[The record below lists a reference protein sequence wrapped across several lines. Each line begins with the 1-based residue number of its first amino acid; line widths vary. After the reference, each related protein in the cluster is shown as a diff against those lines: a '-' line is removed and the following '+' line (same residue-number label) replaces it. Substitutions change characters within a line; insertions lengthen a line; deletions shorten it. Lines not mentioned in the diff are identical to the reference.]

1 MSRLASKTC
10 KENIIQ
16 IKIVFNE
23 YKYLCFD
30 FCPGAQG
37 LYQANL
43 LLSGC
48 SPVTVQIQLPKTRNR
63 PGAGPDWPKARLG
76 QPDPKQQVS
85 GIWAG
90 PGQPLISIF
99 GISIFQKCYFW
110 AGLGRPSQAT
120 FLRGKEKTFGC
131 HFNK

>member
-16 IKIVFNE
+16 NKIVFNK

-43 LLSGC
+43 LLSGY
-48 SPVTVQIQLPKTRNR
+48 SPVTVEIQLPKTRNR
-63 PGAGPDWPKARLG
+63 SGAGPDRPKAR
-76 QPDPKQQVS
+76 
-85 GIWAG
+85 
-90 PGQPLISIF
+90 PGQP
-99 GISIFQKCYFW
+99 GP
-110 AGLGRPSQAT
+110 A
-120 FLRGKEKTFGC
+120 
-131 HFNK
+131 